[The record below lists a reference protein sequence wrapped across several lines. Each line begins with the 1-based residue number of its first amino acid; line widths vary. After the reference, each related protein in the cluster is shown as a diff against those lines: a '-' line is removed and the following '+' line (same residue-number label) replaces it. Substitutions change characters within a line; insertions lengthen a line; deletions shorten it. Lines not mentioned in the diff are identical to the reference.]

1 MTTVSTSRS
10 NDIRGEMQQLDVFY
24 YYYYYVF
31 HFVEV
36 KITTYTFPVGLLYF
50 TRKCKSLNY

>member
-10 NDIRGEMQQLDVFY
+10 NNIRGEMEPLDVF

-36 KITTYTFPVGLLYF
+36 KITTYKFPVGLLYV